1 MYSEDEI
8 NAAIERVEIARQNNP
23 LAFTF
28 LDKLD
33 LDPSMS
39 YAAYARRLAIV
50 HSERMTR
57 EDRDVIYAA
66 AWLNGLAVG
75 HELGKGARLTDAE
88 RERVLWWLHR
98 PVAPG
103 PAKVLDETIIRKLT

>member
-8 NAAIERVEIARQNNP
+8 NAAIERVEIAKQNNP

-28 LDKLD
+28 LDKLG

-39 YAAYARRLAIV
+39 YAAYARRLATV
-50 HSERMTR
+50 HETR
-57 EDRDVIYAA
+57 LVREADAAVIYAA

-75 HELGKGARLTDAE
+75 HELGKGE
-88 RERVLWWLHR
+88 R
-98 PVAPG
+98 
-103 PAKVLDETIIRKLT
+103 